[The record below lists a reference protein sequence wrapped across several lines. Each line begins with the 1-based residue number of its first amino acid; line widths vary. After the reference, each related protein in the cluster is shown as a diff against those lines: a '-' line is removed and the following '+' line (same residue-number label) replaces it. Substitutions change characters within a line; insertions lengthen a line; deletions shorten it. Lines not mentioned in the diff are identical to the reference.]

1 MSDGITGADFAQV
14 AAALQAHSPEL
25 RKALTKG
32 IGEAAKPVREQM
44 RAAVTGLSTSSTGGG
59 GSKAR
64 LAHQTRN
71 STRNMA
77 EAAATGKRLLSA
89 KAFAKAFAKAQARSG
104 LRASVARGV
113 RIETRTKGDAG
124 VRIRA
129 ASSAMPPDQRKL
141 PRLMNKGKWRHPVYG
156 GSGWAEQTVSP
167 EGWFDKTAEAAG
179 PTVAAAVTKAV
190 ETSAKDLA
198 AKLSAAN

>member
-1 MSDGITGADFAQV
+1 MSDGITGADFAAV
-14 AAALQAHSPEL
+14 AAALKQHSPEL

-44 RAAVTGLSTSSTGGG
+44 RAAVTGLSTSSSGGG

-77 EAAATGKRLLSA
+77 EAAATGKRLLS
-89 KAFAKAFAKAQARSG
+89 AKAFAKAQARSG

>member
-1 MSDGITGADFAQV
+1 MSDGITGADFAAV
-14 AAALQAHSPEL
+14 AAALQQHSPEL

-44 RAAVTGLSTSSTGGG
+44 RAAVTGLSTSSSGSSSG

-71 STRNMA
+71 QTRNMA
-77 EAAATGKRLLSA
+77 EAAATGKRLLS
-89 KAFAKAFAKAQARSG
+89 AKAFAKAQARSG

-124 VRIRA
+124 VRIRS

-141 PRLMNKGKWRHPVYG
+141 PRHMNKGTWRHPVYG
-156 GSGWAEQTVSP
+156 GPGWAEQTVSP
-167 EGWFDKTAEAAG
+167 EGWFDKTAEKSG
-179 PTVAAAVTKAV
+179 PTITAAVVKAI

>member
-1 MSDGITGADFAQV
+1 MSDGITGADFAAV
-14 AAALQAHSPEL
+14 AAALKQHSPEL

-77 EAAATGKRLLSA
+77 EAAATGKRLLS
-89 KAFAKAFAKAQARSG
+89 AKAFAKAQARSG

>member
-1 MSDGITGADFAQV
+1 MSDGITGADFAAV
-14 AAALQAHSPEL
+14 AAALKQHSPEL

-44 RAAVTGLSTSSTGGG
+44 RAAVTGLSTSSSGGG

-77 EAAATGKRLLSA
+77 EAAATGKRLLS
-89 KAFAKAFAKAQARSG
+89 AKAFAKAQARSG

-179 PTVAAAVTKAV
+179 PTVAAAVVKAI